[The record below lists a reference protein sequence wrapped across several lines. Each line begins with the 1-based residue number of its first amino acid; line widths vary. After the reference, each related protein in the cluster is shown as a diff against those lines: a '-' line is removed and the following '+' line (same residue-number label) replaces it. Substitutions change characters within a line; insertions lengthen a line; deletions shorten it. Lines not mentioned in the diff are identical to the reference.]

1 MEHRVINGV
10 LAGYKIMKTSGALQV
25 TVEIPK
31 EMALEAMNRL
41 GGYDPA
47 ESKHVAIAV
56 LEVYE

>member
-1 MEHRVINGV
+1 VINGV